1 MKTKMIFA
9 VMMVSVLAAGSAFAM
24 DSATL
29 QKRMQEIEQ
38 RSEAASDEQKVEA
51 LEQEVAEL
59 KDLLQMTVDSLNE
72 SH

>member
-9 VMMVSVLAAGSAFAM
+9 VMMVSVLAAGGAFAM

-72 SH
+72 SQ

>member
-1 MKTKMIFA
+1 
-9 VMMVSVLAAGSAFAM
+9 M

-72 SH
+72 SQ

>member
-72 SH
+72 SQ